1 MFLDSFVIAHLSPLT
16 SDGTGHTGTRKRPLG
31 DKRWTFCVFNC
42 GINFVVMLCQCETL
56 VDQSQHGLSLDCSY
70 MGQVIRC
77 VNTYWLNSHCCL
89 PIDICL
95 VNIFETDAWTFILLG
110 IYVPNAVYRLGEGGM
125 GWGSHETWEESP
137 VLQELVTKQWNL
149 MVIGIYHLLC
159 ARPYAKSFYTYI
171 LI

>member
-1 MFLDSFVIAHLSPLT
+1 MDLLCIQLQDKLCCDALSMWNTCGPVT
-16 SDGTGHTGTRKRPLG
+16 T
-31 DKRWTFCVFNC
+31 WT
-42 GINFVVMLCQCETL
+42 VV
-56 VDQSQHGLSLDCSY
+56 GDCSY

-77 VNTYWLNSHCCL
+77 VNTYLLNSHCCL
-89 PIDICL
+89 PTDICL
-95 VNIFETDAWTFILLG
+95 VNTFETDAWTFILLG
-110 IYVPNAVYRLGEGGM
+110 LYVPNAVYRLGGGV

-149 MVIGIYHLLC
+149 MVIGTYHLLC